1 MDDHKV
7 SFYLAFQSTL
17 PVRGG
22 TKGTNEMA
30 LIIDIS
36 IHPPRAGRDPSPMTI
51 LPTII
56 SISIH
61 PPRAGRDRL
70 QIWSGFLRSI
80 SIHPP
85 RAGRDLP
92 PVDVPFSLIISIH
105 PPRAGRDG
113 MAALSKAGEMHFNP
127 PSPCGEGQ
135 NNVDMLIDSITFQST
150 LPVRGGTPFPI
161 DLLAQVRISIH
172 PPRAGRDRGRVAC
185 HGLHTHFNPPSP
197 CGEGHGVRWRNG

>member
-1 MDDHKV
+1 
-7 SFYLAFQSTL
+7 
-17 PVRGG
+17 
-22 TKGTNEMA
+22 
-30 LIIDIS
+30 
-36 IHPPRAGRDPSPMTI
+36 MTI

-150 LPVRGGTPFPI
+150 LPVRGGTHSRCSVSVHPRYFNPPSPCGEGLLFQLIYWLKSEFQSTLPVRGGTAHPDEKFPGR
-161 DLLAQVRISIH
+161 LISIH